1 MLTNATGFSFLD
13 DDASDTKQ
21 RASVTNRFAVVDT
34 ASDALAYANTGVAIL
49 PVFPMRDGICACPR
63 GAACNKNAGKHPIGA
78 FAPHGAH
85 SGTRDPDTIKRWWGA
100 WELPKIISGK
110 RGRASPSSSLTCSAR
125 ATRCTARGA

>member
-63 GAACNKNAGKHPIGA
+63 GAA
-78 FAPHGAH
+78 FA
-85 SGTRDPDTIKRWWGA
+85 SRR
-100 WELPKIISGK
+100 S
-110 RGRASPSSSLTCSAR
+110 RRSSVPGWR
-125 ATRCTARGA
+125 R